1 MVPPRGWCVL
11 HWCDSVGI
19 GWSRSQLKANPFQH
33 TVHLHSTHQNWGTTS
48 PLTDIHTS
56 SVLHSRKGLMLL
68 HQPLTIAKIQHV
80 VGLSC
85 DCHVI
90 VDDFNHFGKICHC
103 KNGFSKH
110 ILYYFTE
117 AATYDIYSYLWVW
130 SWCGYYQLV
139 SLTTKWSIT
148 QHHLQNG

>member
-1 MVPPRGWCVL
+1 M
-11 HWCDSVGI
+11 
-19 GWSRSQLKANPFQH
+19 RSQLKANPFQH

-56 SVLHSRKGLMLL
+56 VLHSRKGLMFL

-85 DCHVI
+85 DYHVI

-103 KNGFSKH
+103 KSGFSKH

-117 AATYDIYSYLWVW
+117 AATYDIHN
-130 SWCGYYQLV
+130 CGYGV
-139 SLTTKWSIT
+139 DGDTISLYRL
-148 QHHLQNG
+148 LQNGPLLSTTCKTDKSEMYSC